1 MSSRTLALFRRHV
14 IHRSTPHFRLLEALR
29 RRPKL
34 SWCGSVKCPLSPH
47 FHHHRSLSS
56 LSLHFIKQR
65 MLSALLPSSIYSLL
79 LTLHLLTPVNASLS
93 LLLLGLLLSLI
104 PSTSPSIPS
113 YPLPATH
120 TLGYYNYR
128 PRHSK
133 PTKWETYTPQELSQ
147 FNGNQQGGKVLIAIR
162 RKVYDVTSGKSFYGP
177 GKLITLRLGE

>member
-1 MSSRTLALFRRHV
+1 
-14 IHRSTPHFRLLEALR
+14 
-29 RRPKL
+29 
-34 SWCGSVKCPLSPH
+34 VKCLISTH
-47 FHHHRSLSS
+47 FHHRPLFSFSPSLASS
-56 LSLHFIKQR
+56 SK
-65 MLSALLPSSIYSLL
+65 MLSTLLPHSIYSLL

-133 PTKWETYTPQELSQ
+133 STKWETYTPQELSQ
-147 FNGNQQGGKVLIAIR
+147 FNGNQQQGGKVLIAIR

-177 GKLITLRLGE
+177 GKLITLFLVSVGN

>member
-1 MSSRTLALFRRHV
+1 
-14 IHRSTPHFRLLEALR
+14 
-29 RRPKL
+29 
-34 SWCGSVKCPLSPH
+34 
-47 FHHHRSLSS
+47 
-56 LSLHFIKQR
+56 
-65 MLSALLPSSIYSLL
+65 MLSTVPPNSIYSLL

-133 PTKWETYTPQELSQ
+133 PAKWETFTPLELSQ
-147 FNGNQQGGKVLIAIR
+147 FTGNQQGGKVLIAIR

-177 GKLITLRLGE
+177 GGPYEIFAGRDASRGLAKQSFEEDMLVPVEGEIDGLEDLTKSEWENLTGWESHFQTKYFQCGDLVQSK